1 MNLRLLAR
9 RSAQLF
15 TAGAA
20 IVLLLG
26 GCGGSGSSAYLGG
39 PSGAA
44 SGSSGTTSGTT
55 SNSCGSGCG
64 TAMTTVT
71 DAPGDFLSYVVTLT
85 SLKLVALDGSVVETL
100 PAATSVDFSQL
111 VDLSE
116 IINAG
121 QIPAGV
127 YTGAQVTLNYAN
139 AQITADG
146 GSGNPVALTPVDS
159 TGATISGP
167 LTLSV
172 TLDNAHQLV
181 ITPGNTSRLALD
193 FNLAASNVVN
203 LTSDTVTVTPT
214 LVATV
219 MPTDTYPLHV
229 RGALVS
235 TNTGQDDFVL
245 NVEPFFVQ
253 TPGAGQV
260 TVTVSPTTTYQ
271 INGTAYTGAAGL
283 TALAALPSGTMAA
296 ALGSLNTG
304 TTPWTFT
311 ATSILAGTSL
321 QSPVQDEIS
330 GTVISRTQNIV
341 TVRGATWIM
350 PGGAFGGFMRQDIP
364 VTLGNGTTVTE
375 EGGSGTYTIA
385 DVSVG
390 QRIDA
395 FGTGTQSAGALTAL
409 DASAGLARLDYTP
422 LVATVT
428 TLGTGTLTANVQ
440 DLGGLGISA
449 FNFAGTGTSS
459 ADDAVGSAYVVN
471 TGSVAQTGL
480 AMGQPVQVIGMVTP
494 YGSAP
499 PDFTATTLV
508 SYAQL
513 NSGLL
518 VNWGPSGSATALSGL
533 TSSSTSLML
542 NLTNVGV
549 LHLVQEGPI
558 RIDLTT
564 LSTAT
569 SIVPDPSPYVFS
581 IGHAGPMRT
590 ENFNSFAAFVS
601 QLSTELTGSTTVL
614 VVAASGSFDATTN
627 VFTAKTITVVLSK

>member
-1 MNLRLLAR
+1 MHLSLLAR
-9 RSAQLF
+9 RGAKLIA
-15 TAGAA
+15 AGAIMA
-20 IVLLLG
+20 LLLS
-26 GCGGSGSSAYLGG
+26 GCGGSGSSAAIG
-39 PSGAA
+39 
-44 SGSSGTTSGTT
+44 GSSDMASGTT
-55 SNSCGSGCG
+55 SNPCVSGCG

-85 SLKLVALDGSVVETL
+85 SLKLTALDGTVVETL
-100 PAATSVDFSQL
+100 PAATSVDFAQL

-127 YTGAQVTLNYAN
+127 YTGAQVTLNYSN

-159 TGATISGP
+159 TGAALNGP
-167 LTLSV
+167 LTLTV

-181 ITPGNTSRLALD
+181 ITAGNTSRLAFD
-193 FNLAASNVVN
+193 FSLAASNVVN
-203 LTSDTVTVTPT
+203 LTAATVQVTPT

-235 TNTGQDDFVL
+235 TNVSQDNLVL

-260 TVTVSPTTTYQ
+260 TVTVATTTTYQ

-283 TALAALPSGTMAA
+283 TALAALPAGTMAA

-304 TTPWTFT
+304 TSPWTFT

-321 QSPVQDEIS
+321 QSPVQDQIS
-330 GTVISRTQNIV
+330 GTVIARTQNTV

-350 PGGAFGGFMRQDIP
+350 PGGTFGGFMRQDIP
-364 VTLGNGTTVTE
+364 VTLGSGTTITAA
-375 EGGSGTYTIA
+375 GGAGNYTIA
-385 DVSVG
+385 DISVG

-395 FGTGTQSAGALTAL
+395 FGTGTRSAGELTAL
-409 DASAGLARLDYTP
+409 DASAGLARLDETTV
-422 LVATVT
+422 LGTVT
-428 TLGTGTLTANVQ
+428 SLGTGTLTADVQ
-440 DLGGLGISA
+440 DLGGIGISA

-459 ADDAVGSAYVVN
+459 ANDAVGSAYAIN
-471 TGSVAQTGL
+471 TGTVPQTGL
-480 AMGQPVQVIGMVTP
+480 ATGQPVQVIGLVTP
-494 YGSAP
+494 FGSAP
-499 PDFTATTLV
+499 PDFTAATLV

-513 NSGLL
+513 HGALL
-518 VNWGPSGSATALSGL
+518 VNWGQSGSGSAFSGL
-533 TSSSTSLML
+533 TAGSTSLTL

-558 RIDLTT
+558 RLDLTT
-564 LSTAT
+564 LVTPT
-569 SIVPDPSPYVFS
+569 SIVPDPNPYVFS
-581 IGHAGPMRT
+581 IGHAGPLRT
-590 ENFNSFAAFVS
+590 QNFNSFTGFVA
-601 QLSTELTGSTTVL
+601 QLSAEITGSTTVL
-614 VVAASGSFDATTN
+614 VVAATGTYDAMTN

>member
-1 MNLRLLAR
+1 MHVSLLAR
-9 RSAQLF
+9 RGAQF
-15 TAGAA
+15 ITAGAVM
-20 IVLLLG
+20 VLFLS
-26 GCGGSGSSAYLGG
+26 GCGGIGSSAVG
-39 PSGAA
+39 
-44 SGSSGTTSGTT
+44 GSSGTTSGTT
-55 SNSCGSGCG
+55 SGTSPCGSGCG
-64 TAMTTVT
+64 TALTTVT

-85 SLKLVALDGSVVETL
+85 SLKLTALDGTVVETL
-100 PAATSVDFSQL
+100 PTATSVDFAQL

-159 TGATISGP
+159 TGAALNGP
-167 LTLSV
+167 LTLNV

-181 ITPGNTSRLALD
+181 ITAGNTSRVAFD

-203 LTSDTVTVTPT
+203 LTSDTVQVTPT

-235 TNTGQDDFVL
+235 TNVSQDDFVV

-260 TVTVSPTTTYQ
+260 TVTVAATTTYQ

-283 TALAALPSGTMAA
+283 TALAALPAGTMAA

-304 TTPWTFT
+304 ANPWTFT

-330 GTVISRTQNIV
+330 GTVIARAQNTV

-364 VTLGNGTTVTE
+364 VTLGSGTTVTAD
-375 EGGSGTYTIA
+375 GGSGSYTIA
-385 DVSVG
+385 DISVG

-395 FGTGTQSAGALTAL
+395 FGTGTRSAGELTAL
-409 DASAGLARLDYTP
+409 DASAGLARLDETS
-422 LVATVT
+422 VVGTVT
-428 TLGTGTLTANVQ
+428 SLGTGTLTANVQ

-459 ADDAVGSAYVVN
+459 ANDAVGSAYVVN
-471 TGSVAQTGL
+471 TGTVPQTGL
-480 AMGQPVQVIGMVTP
+480 AMGQPVQVIGLVTP

-499 PDFTATTLV
+499 PDFTAATLV

-513 NSGLL
+513 HSALL
-518 VNWGPSGSATALSGL
+518 VNWGQSGSGSAFSGL
-533 TSSSTSLML
+533 TASSTSLTL

-564 LSTAT
+564 LVTPT
-569 SIVPDPSPYVFS
+569 SIVPDPNPYVFS
-581 IGHAGPMRT
+581 IGHAGPLRT
-590 ENFNSFAAFVS
+590 ENFNSFTGFVAQLAA
-601 QLSTELTGSTTVL
+601 EITGSTTVL
-614 VVAASGSFDATTN
+614 VVAATGTYDATTN